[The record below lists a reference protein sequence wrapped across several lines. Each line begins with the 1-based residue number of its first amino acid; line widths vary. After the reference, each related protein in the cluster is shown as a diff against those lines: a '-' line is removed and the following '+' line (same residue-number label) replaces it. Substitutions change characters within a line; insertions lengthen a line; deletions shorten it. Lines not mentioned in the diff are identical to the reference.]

1 MMWKLWSVA
10 PRLDAAISVFLVW
23 HTLALVIAPAPNG
36 SAIAQTLR
44 PLLQPYLTL
53 FRLDNQWD
61 FYAPEVGN
69 GLQFRY
75 EIEDASG
82 LRRSFTPTDGLSWY
96 HPDYWWFR
104 EWYDAVMYF
113 PETYADYFVTLL
125 CRKHADLKANSTRCK
140 AAEVTGF
147 TPEDHLNGKRPLDSD
162 LVNVTTLKQAPCPQP

>member
-1 MMWKLWSVA
+1 MMWKLWRE
-10 PRLDAAISVFLVW
+10 RLSYAAISAFLAW

-36 SAIAQTLR
+36 SAVAQTLR

-104 EWYDAVMYF
+104 EWYEAVMYL
-113 PETYADYFVTLL
+113 PESYADHFVTLL
-125 CRKHADLKANSTRCK
+125 CRKHADLKPISITLQSF
-140 AAEVTGF
+140 EVTGF
-147 TPEDHLNGKRPLDSD
+147 TPEDYLNGKHPLDSD